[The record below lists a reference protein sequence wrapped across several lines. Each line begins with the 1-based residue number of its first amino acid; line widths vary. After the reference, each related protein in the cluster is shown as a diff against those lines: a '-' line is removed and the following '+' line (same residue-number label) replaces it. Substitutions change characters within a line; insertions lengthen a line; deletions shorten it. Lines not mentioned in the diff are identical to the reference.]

1 MSDPAP
7 SRSTDAADTRT
18 PDSRI
23 GRLFQI
29 FRHRVL
35 RRPVPDGSLRQ
46 LVEEAI
52 EEHGDSAPASKDDL
66 GDAERAMLR
75 NVLDYGELRV
85 DDVTVP
91 RADIIAFDASGGFS
105 DLVKLFAECAHSR
118 VPVFRESL
126 DGIIGMVH
134 VKDVMPYLA
143 EAEKP
148 RPRVDQLL
156 RSVLFV
162 PPSMRVLD
170 LLARMR
176 VSRVH
181 MAVVVDEYGGADGL
195 VTIEDLVEQI
205 IGDIEDEHDDDPTQM
220 FRSLTSSLHEV
231 DARLP
236 LGELEDAL
244 GVDFLPEEEDEEI
257 DTVGGLIFM
266 LAGRVPVI
274 GETIAHEK
282 GFRFEIVDG
291 DPRRVTRVRVHGEKQ
306 EIVIS

>member
-1 MSDPAP
+1 MTMSDPSP
-7 SRSTDAADTRT
+7 SRLSDA
-18 PDSRI
+18 PESRL
-23 GRLFQI
+23 GRLFHV
-29 FRHRVL
+29 FRHRIL
-35 RRPVPDGSLRQ
+35 RKPVADGSLRQ

-52 EEHGDSAPASKDDL
+52 EEHGDSAPASTDDL

-75 NVLDYGELRV
+75 NVLDFGELRV

-91 RADIIAFDASGGFS
+91 RADIIAFDASESFEA
-105 DLVKLFAECAHSR
+105 LVKLFADCAHSR
-118 VPVFRESL
+118 VPVYRETL
-126 DGIIGMVH
+126 DGIVGMIH

-143 EAEKP
+143 APEKP
-148 RPRVDQLL
+148 KPRIDQLL

-176 VSRVH
+176 ISRGH
-181 MAVVVDEYGGADGL
+181 MAIVVDEYGGADGL

-205 IGDIEDEHDDDPTQM
+205 VGDIEDEHDDDPAQM
-220 FRSLTSSLHEV
+220 LRSLSPVLHEV

-236 LGELEDAL
+236 LGELEEAL
-244 GVDFLPEEEDEEI
+244 NVDFLPEEEDEEI

-274 GETIAHEK
+274 GETIEHEK

-291 DPRRVTRVRVHGEKQ
+291 DPRRVTRLRVHGTRQ
-306 EIVIS
+306 EAETE

>member
-1 MSDPAP
+1 MSDPATGKSGDVP
-7 SRSTDAADTRT
+7 ESRL
-18 PDSRI
+18 
-23 GRLFQI
+23 GRLFHV

-35 RRPVPDGSLRQ
+35 RRPVADGSLRQ

-52 EEHGDSAPASKDDL
+52 EEHGDSAPAGMDDL

-91 RADIIAFDASGGFS
+91 RADIIAFDASDSFES
-105 DLVKLFAECAHSR
+105 LVKLFADCAHSR
-118 VPVFRESL
+118 VPVFRETL

-143 EAEKP
+143 EMEKP

-162 PPSMRVLD
+162 PPAMRVLD

-176 VSRVH
+176 ISRVH
-181 MAVVVDEYGGADGL
+181 MAIVVDEYGGADGL

-205 IGDIEDEHDDDPTQM
+205 VGDIEDEHDDDPAQM
-220 FRSLTSSLHEV
+220 LRSLSPVLHEV

-236 LGELEDAL
+236 LGELEEAL
-244 GVDFLPEEEDEEI
+244 NVDFLPEEEDEEI

-274 GETIAHEK
+274 GETIEHEK
-282 GFRFEIVDG
+282 GYRFEIVDG
-291 DPRRVTRVRVHGEKQ
+291 DPRRVTRVRVHGAKQ
-306 EIVIS
+306 ETAAA